1 MIYDFAQAAMLE
13 VDTLVGQHPVSST
26 LQLTAYRDIRRTCT
40 VIVDAGIALRIYADA
55 EVSLS
60 RT

>member
-13 VDTLVGQHPVSST
+13 VDTLVGQHPVSSA

-40 VIVDAGIALRIYADA
+40 VIVDAGITLRIYADA

-60 RT
+60 RA